1 MIYWLFQDYFSRGGL
16 GFRIGGAG
24 ALSFMLVLLLGPKL
38 IRFLYKKRIG
48 DNPQFDHADLNKLTR
63 HKSDTPTMGGILI
76 VIAIFVSLILFGNLR
91 NMYINSALLAVIW
104 LGGLGGLDDW
114 LKLRNARSGNDGRD
128 GLRSW
133 EKLLFQI
140 GLAVLLSVYVYKF
153 GRSSY
158 VVEASRGIYN
168 PAHSFFFPL
177 TSAVVHLPFLAYAI
191 IMVFVMTGSSNAVN
205 LTDGM
210 DGLATGNL
218 IIVTGFFLLISWIV
232 GVVRWA
238 EIFHLPFVPYSA
250 EMTVLCASM
259 LGAMLGFLWYNAS
272 PAAVFMGDTG
282 SLPLGGLIG
291 YIAVITRQ
299 ELLLLV
305 VAGVFVI
312 ETLSV
317 IIQVGV
323 FKMTKGKGGRP
334 RMEGKRVFRVAPI
347 HHHFHLGGTP
357 DTKVVIRFWI
367 VGILF
372 AVLALGILKLR

>member
-1 MIYWLFQDYFSRGGL
+1 MIYWLFEEYFSRGGL

-24 ALSFMLVLLLGPKL
+24 VLSFVLVLLFGPRM

-48 DNPQFDHADLNKLTR
+48 DNPQFDHADLNKLTH
-63 HKSDTPTMGGILI
+63 HKSDTPTMGGVLI
-76 VIAIFVSLILFGNLR
+76 VIAIFVSLVLFGNLR
-91 NMYINSALLAVIW
+91 NMYINSALLAVVW

-114 LKLRNARSGNDGRD
+114 LKLRNARLGNGNRD
-128 GLRSW
+128 GLKSW

-153 GRSSY
+153 GRASY
-158 VVEASRGIYN
+158 VMEASRGIYN
-168 PAHSFFFPL
+168 PAHSFFFPF
-177 TSAVVHLPFLAYAI
+177 TDATIHLPFLAYVI
-191 IMVFVMTGSSNAVN
+191 IMSLVMTGSSNAVN

-210 DGLATGNL
+210 DGLAVGCL
-218 IIVTGFFLLISWIV
+218 IIVTGVFLLISWIV
-232 GVVRWA
+232 GVVKWA
-238 EIFHLPFVPYSA
+238 EIFQLPFVPFSA
-250 EMTVLCASM
+250 EMTVLCAAM

-305 VAGVFVI
+305 VGGVFVI

-323 FKMTKGKGGRP
+323 FKATKGRGGRP
-334 RMEGKRVFRVAPI
+334 QMKGKRVFRVAPI

-367 VGILF
+367 VGILL
-372 AVLALGILKLR
+372 AVLALGILKIR